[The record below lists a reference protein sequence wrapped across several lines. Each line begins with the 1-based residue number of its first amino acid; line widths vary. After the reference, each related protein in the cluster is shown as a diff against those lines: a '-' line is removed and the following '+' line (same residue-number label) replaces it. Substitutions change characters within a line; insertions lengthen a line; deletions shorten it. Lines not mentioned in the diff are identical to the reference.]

1 MKRTGLLFL
10 MFLFF
15 IPGFAH
21 PWKPQH
27 YVIIDTDCGL
37 DDFRAISMLLASTD
51 VRILAITT
59 SDGVLDAESGFRKVQ
74 SLLGDLHHDGILVG
88 LNSDPKIK
96 VEDCISAK
104 TMEWGTPV
112 TIDYNLPDAI
122 DVVNFVL
129 HNTQGP
135 ITFIS
140 LGSLNTVSKCE
151 QKCKDFSLRIS
162 NIIWSSNPDFKISN
176 FNFDIDKNSAL
187 KVVDGKI
194 PLKLIS
200 GGNFR
205 NYNDS
210 LIRFISE
217 LHTPC
222 SDKMISSFASRETYF
237 SRALFD
243 ESVVIYL
250 HHPEFFQSDTLS
262 NLIRYTL
269 KASQTDEPMQSAY
282 GRILTGETIN
292 QNQVFSEFPMDTAN
306 YINDI
311 QTVFYS
317 TLAKFGKEEW
327 VDNVLANELHRHVGV
342 YAVIGVKMGVRAKE
356 YFGAGIDEMNIVSY
370 AGLVTPYSCLND
382 GLQVSTGATLGH
394 GLISIAPDTTKL
406 PQADFTYMN
415 QTIRLTL
422 KKEYQSKIGSE
433 IRELNKIYGLDSN
446 IYWDMVR
453 ILAIKYWST
462 LDRHNIFDIQ
472 LR

>member
-1 MKRTGLLFL
+1 MAI
-10 MFLFF
+10 FF
-15 IPGFAH
+15 MPGFAH

-27 YVIIDTDCGL
+27 YVIVDTDCGL

-51 VRILAITT
+51 VRVLAITT
-59 SDGVLDAESGFRKVQ
+59 SDGVLDARSGFHKVK
-74 SLLGDLHHDGILVG
+74 SLLSDLHHEGILVG

-96 VEDCISAK
+96 VEDCIPAK

-112 TIDYNLPDAI
+112 TIDRHLLDAI
-122 DVVNFVL
+122 DVVSFVL
-129 HNTQGP
+129 QNTQGP

-162 NIIWSSNPDFKISN
+162 NIIWSSIPDYQISN
-176 FNFDIDKNSAL
+176 FNYDIDKNSAL
-187 KVVDGKI
+187 KVIDSKI

-200 GGNFR
+200 GGHFK

-217 LHTPC
+217 LNTPC
-222 SDKMISSFASRETYF
+222 SDKVLNSFASHGTQF

-243 ESVVIYL
+243 EAVVLYL
-250 HHPEFFQSDTLS
+250 HHPTLFQSDTLS

-269 KASQTDEPMQSAY
+269 KASQTDDHMQSAY

-306 YINDI
+306 YINDV
-311 QTVFYS
+311 QSVFYS
-317 TLAKFGKEEW
+317 TLLKFGREEW
-327 VDNVLANELHRHVGV
+327 VANVLANELHRHVGV

-356 YFGAGIDEMNIVSY
+356 YFGAGIDEMKIVSY

-394 GLISIAPDTTKL
+394 GLISIAPDTTRL

-422 KKEYQSKIGSE
+422 KKEYQTKIGSE
-433 IRELNKIYGLDSN
+433 IRELHKIYGLDSN
-446 IYWDMVR
+446 IYWDLVR
-453 ILAIKYWST
+453 VLAIKYWST
-462 LDRHNIFDIQ
+462 LDRQNIFDIQ